1 MKNIKN
7 ANVNCHFR
15 AIKEAFPKTL
25 PVMAGYLF
33 LGASYGVLM
42 ASRGFSFL
50 FPALTSLLVFAGSM
64 EFTLANLLVGAFSPV
79 EALLMALVI
88 NARHVF
94 YGISMLDKYRDMG
107 AFKPYLIFSL
117 TDETFSVNYTAKIP
131 EGVSRRHFYF
141 YTSILN
147 HLYWVTG
154 ATLGG
159 LLGSLIPLGTEGFD
173 FAMTAMFS
181 VILLE
186 QLLSGSKNILS
197 AFLGVG
203 VSLLS
208 LLVFGADTFL
218 IPAMLGIFGALTL
231 LRRPIERLTARSE
244 EGLEK

>member
-1 MKNIKN
+1 
-7 ANVNCHFR
+7 
-15 AIKEAFPKTL
+15 
-25 PVMAGYLF
+25 MAGYLF

-79 EALLMALVI
+79 EALLMALII

-117 TDETFSVNYTAKIP
+117 TDETFSVNYTAEVP
-131 EGVSRRHFYF
+131 TGVSKRHFYF
-141 YTSILN
+141 YTSVLN

-154 ATLGG
+154 AVLGG
-159 LLGSLIPLGTEGFD
+159 LFGSLIPLGIGGFD

-186 QLLSGSKNILS
+186 QLLSGRKNIPS
-197 AFLGVG
+197 VCVGVG
-203 VSLLS
+203 LSLLS
-208 LLVFGADTFL
+208 LLIFGAGAFL
-218 IPAMLGIFGALTL
+218 IPAMLGIFGALAL
-231 LRRPIERLTARSE
+231 FRRPIDRLWGSCG
-244 EGLEK
+244 EGAKK